1 MRPNP
6 QKTADLVTFT
16 EEIFN
21 GKLDFSCSSSAIFIK
36 VALEHSGFF

>member
-6 QKTADLVTFT
+6 QKTADLVKFT

-21 GKLDFSCSSSAIFIK
+21 AKLDFLCSSSAIFIE
-36 VALEHSGFF
+36 VASEHSGFF